1 MFNMVGQLSTEVRE
15 ARDRVRTALKNS
27 GFDLPY
33 GRITVNFSPADRHK
47 SGTGFD
53 LAIAI
58 SLLKAMGCIGFN
70 ENEFMFIGELALD
83 GSILKVN
90 GMLPI
95 LNMAKDCGIRVCF
108 IPKGNV
114 NEAYLVNGLSVVV
127 VEDLLQVIEY
137 IRHGYFDIENDNT
150 IIKSIEDESYEDFAD
165 ILGQEE
171 AKRAVMIAAA
181 GWHNLLMIGPPGVGK
196 SMIASR
202 MPYIMD
208 ELTQEESVQVSNIHS
223 ICGLFTNSSLI
234 KKRPYAAPHHSASV
248 ASIIGG
254 GYNPKPGLISIA
266 NKGILFLDELPEFKQ
281 NVIDSL
287 RQPLES
293 KRIMLHRLSGD
304 YVFPADCL
312 IVAAMNPCKCGYY
325 PDRNRCSCSINE
337 VKRYLGKISGP
348 MMDRMDMCT
357 EVSRVLPEYLQEF
370 DKKDDNKLLNTKIM
384 NDMVLNAI
392 NFRKDRQG
400 DIKNSLLNHDEIH
413 LYCKLGKSEKD
424 FMKEAYIKF
433 NMSMRSY
440 YKSIKVA
447 RTIADLE
454 GVTDI
459 GISHLAEALGYRLG
473 GFIER

>member
-114 NEAYLVNGLSVVV
+114 NEAYLVNGLSV
-127 VEDLLQVIEY
+127 
-137 IRHGYFDIENDNT
+137 
-150 IIKSIEDESYEDFAD
+150 FAD

-171 AKRAVMIAAA
+171 AKRAVMIAAT

-208 ELTQEESVQVSNIHS
+208 ELTIEESVQVSNIHS

-400 DIKNSLLNHDEIH
+400 DIKNSQLNHDEIQ